1 MSTVD
6 ADDLVN
12 VFKNESQN
20 YARFTDS
27 KGNLLINIKVSFNI
41 NGVLFADDLKMHY
54 NDGSKFKA
62 TLLNGQGNFYSN
74 QRIEFNV
81 NGVIYA
87 RTTDSSGEA
96 KMDIHLMPGEYIM
109 TSSYNRYSTSNKIT
123 VS

>member
-41 NGVLFADDLKMHY
+41 NGVLFACYLKMHY
-54 NDGSKFKA
+54 NDGSNFKA
-62 TLLNGQGNFYSN
+62 TLLNGQGNFYPN
-74 QRIEFNV
+74 Q
-81 NGVIYA
+81 
-87 RTTDSSGEA
+87 
-96 KMDIHLMPGEYIM
+96 
-109 TSSYNRYSTSNKIT
+109 
-123 VS
+123 